1 MFSAR
6 TLSLIGRGVLKV
18 SLVFSP
24 LLLWIDR
31 FYKSQSI
38 RVWTPT
44 CGPGNITELRSCA
57 RLQTSTIVFP
67 CRFHTCMIYY
77 ISILTLERNIQAVH
91 ILTRRYEKRLEHDQA
106 VLVVVAIARVSIR
119 PVPFASFCR
128 RSLITR
134 NCDGSMRSVCMHV
147 NFD

>member
-1 MFSAR
+1 MSPM
-6 TLSLIGRGVLKV
+6 GRGVLKV

-24 LLLWIDR
+24 SLLWIDCLYT
-31 FYKSQSI
+31 FQSLC
-38 RVWTPT
+38 VWTPT
-44 CGPGNITELRSCA
+44 CGPGNRASVICTFANQVSVLLSFPADCIRGSC
-57 RLQTSTIVFP
+57 I
-67 CRFHTCMIYY
+67 IYY

-91 ILTRRYEKRLEHDQA
+91 IFTRRYEKRLEHVQV